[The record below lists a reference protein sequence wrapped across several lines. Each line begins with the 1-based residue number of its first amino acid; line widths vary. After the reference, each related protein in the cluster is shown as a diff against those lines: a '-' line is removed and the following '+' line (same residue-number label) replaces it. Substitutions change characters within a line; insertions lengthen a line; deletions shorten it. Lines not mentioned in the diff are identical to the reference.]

1 MELLSLTLTME
12 EDLKNFY
19 LKQAKLHQGNS
30 LQIVFE
36 LLAKEEEK
44 HVEILM
50 NFADKIDLPEMDSGI
65 ISKVKPIFKEMSDFK
80 SDIKLYATQLDAYR
94 MALDKE
100 VESLNFYKDL
110 YDKSEEEKLK
120 QVFHYLIQQ
129 EDKHCI
135 ILEELVKR
143 VTRPEEWVESAEF
156 GLREDY

>member
-1 MELLSLTLTME
+1 MELLSLALALE
-12 EDLKNFY
+12 EDLQNFY
-19 LKQAKLHQGNS
+19 LKQAQLHQEND
-30 LQIVFE
+30 LHIVFE

-50 NFADKIDLPEMDSGI
+50 NYADKIDLPLMDSDI
-65 ISKVKPIFKEMSDFK
+65 LSKVRPIFKEMADFK

-110 YDKSEEEKLK
+110 RDKSEGEQLK
-120 QVFHYLIQQ
+120 QVFRYLIQQ
-129 EDKHCI
+129 EDRHCI
-135 ILEELVKR
+135 ILEELVKL

>member
-1 MELLSLTLTME
+1 MELLNLALTME

-19 LKQAKLHQGNS
+19 LKQAELHQENS
-30 LQIVFE
+30 LRTVFE

-44 HVEILM
+44 HAEILM
-50 NFADKIDLPEMDSGI
+50 SYADKIDLPLMDSDI
-65 ISKVKPIFKEMSDFK
+65 ISEVKPIFKEMADFK

-100 VESLNFYKDL
+100 VESFNFYKDL
-110 YDKSEEEKLK
+110 HDKSEEEQLK
-120 QVFHYLIQQ
+120 QVFRYLIHQ
-129 EDKHCI
+129 EDRHCI
-135 ILEELVKR
+135 ILEELVKL

>member
-1 MELLSLTLTME
+1 MELLSLALTME
-12 EDLKNFY
+12 EDLQNFY
-19 LKQAKLHQGNS
+19 LKQAELHQGNS
-30 LQIVFE
+30 LQTVFE

-50 NFADKIDLPEMDSGI
+50 SFADKIDLPLKDSDI
-65 ISKVKPIFKEMSDFK
+65 ISEVRPIFKELADFK

-100 VESLNFYKDL
+100 VESLNFYKNL
-110 YDKSEEEKLK
+110 HDKSQEEQTK
-120 QVFHYLIQQ
+120 QVFRYLIQQ
-129 EDKHCI
+129 EDRHSI
-135 ILEELVKR
+135 ILEELVKL